1 MEMRIRSRSDLVRAF
16 GYHDRDRPRNRRW
29 GILPDR
35 VHLERGIRTKGHIL
49 RIRHHRGQDT
59 V

>member
-1 MEMRIRSRSDLVRAF
+1 MRIRSRSDLTRAF
-16 GYHDRDRPRNRRW
+16 GYHDPHRPRSRRW

-35 VHLERGIRTKGHIL
+35 VHLGRGVRAKGHIL
-49 RIRHHRGQDT
+49 RIHHHRGQGT